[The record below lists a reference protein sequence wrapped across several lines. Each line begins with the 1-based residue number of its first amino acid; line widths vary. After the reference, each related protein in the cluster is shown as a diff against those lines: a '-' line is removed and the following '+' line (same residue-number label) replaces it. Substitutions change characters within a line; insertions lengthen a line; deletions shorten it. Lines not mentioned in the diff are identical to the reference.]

1 MKTSTEINSIAKIVG
16 EEEAVRLVAEAGFD
30 AYDFSMTAMAP
41 YDWKN
46 RSVAETDHPLRSKD
60 YLAFVKKIRR
70 IAEENGIVCNQSHA
84 PFPVSHPQ
92 IREMLPRALECT
104 AEAGGEHCIIHP
116 DNNKPAAENAELF
129 FELLPIARACG
140 VKIATENMFN
150 WNKEEGHA
158 VPAACSDENSFL
170 EHLEKVNDPF
180 LVACVDVGHAEM
192 AGLGTSAAGMLRKL
206 GSRVE
211 ALHLHDNDLRHD
223 SHQLPF
229 TMRIDFDPI
238 VDALAEIGYR
248 GYLTLEADKYCAGIS
263 PEELPARV
271 REMSAA
277 ARRLDVMFTEKEKKY
292 HDFDRL

>member
-30 AYDFSMTAMAP
+30 AYDFSMTSMARF
-41 YDWKN
+41 DWKN
-46 RSVAETDHPLRSKD
+46 RCVIPTDHPLRSKD

-70 IAEENGIVCNQSHA
+70 IAEENGISCNQSHA

-104 AEAGGEHCIIHP
+104 AEAGGEHCVIHP
-116 DNNKPAAENAELF
+116 DNNKPAAENAEMF
-129 FELLPIARACG
+129 FELLPIAHACG

-150 WNKEEGHA
+150 WNKEEGRA
-158 VPAACSDENSFL
+158 LPAACSDGPDFL
-170 EHLEKVNDPF
+170 EHLRAVDDPF

-192 AGLGTSAAGMLRKL
+192 AGLGTSAVRMLREL
-206 GSRVE
+206 GPRVE

-229 TMRIDFDPI
+229 TMQIDFDPI
-238 VDALAEIGYR
+238 VDALVEIGYR
-248 GYLTLEADKYCAGIS
+248 GCLTLEAVKYCAGTS

-277 ARRLDVMFTEKEKKY
+277 ARRLDAMFTEKEKKR
-292 HDFDRL
+292 HDLHRI